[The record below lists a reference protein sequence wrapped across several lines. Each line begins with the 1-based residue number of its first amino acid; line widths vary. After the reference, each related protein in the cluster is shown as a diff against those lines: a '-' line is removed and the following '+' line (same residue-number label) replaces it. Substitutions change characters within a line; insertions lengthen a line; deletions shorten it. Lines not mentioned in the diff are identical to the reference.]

1 MKSMYDVEIENVSAF
16 YNNVC
21 ALQNINLKVKNKEFL
36 GIIGPNGG
44 GKSTLLKII
53 IGLIK
58 PTQGNIIIDKNK
70 TIGYVPQF
78 STFDRQF
85 PVSVLDVVL
94 MGRIKENKKLFNW
107 YTEKDKKLSESML
120 SKLGIFEFKN
130 RQIGQLSLGQLQKV
144 LIARALVSEPDILVL
159 DEPIAS
165 IDEKSRKEIYKI
177 LKEINKEKTIIIVS
191 HDRDELINN
200 AKRIVHVDIKLH

>member
-1 MKSMYDVEIENVSAF
+1 MYDVKIENVSAF

-94 MGRIKENKKLFNW
+94 MGRIKGDKKLFSF
-107 YTEKDKKLSESML
+107 YTEKDKNLSGSIL
-120 SKLGIFEFKN
+120 NKLGISEFKD

-165 IDEKSRKEIYKI
+165 IDEKSRKEIYNI

-191 HDRDELINN
+191 HDRDELIDN
-200 AKRIVHVDIKLH
+200 AKRIVHVDRMLQ